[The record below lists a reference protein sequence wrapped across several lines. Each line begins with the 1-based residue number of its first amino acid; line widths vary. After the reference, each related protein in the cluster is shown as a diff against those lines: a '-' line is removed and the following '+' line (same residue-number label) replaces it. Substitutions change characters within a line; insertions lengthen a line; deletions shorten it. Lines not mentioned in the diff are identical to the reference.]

1 MKKSKILFS
10 LIILCLVF
18 AVFCIGAMATESEEP
33 FDTSVTAYENTNFS
47 VSLDV
52 VEGSPTKGTLTI
64 AYNGNDT
71 QLYLDNKDET
81 QKVIYANFMAW
92 KAVWEDS
99 VTRIVVSGFSD
110 NFVRMQSCAS
120 IFASWPELISV
131 RIEPVDNGRPWNFR
145 NYWMSCGWFYNCPKL
160 TTMSIGGT
168 ETTGVIDLSGWG
180 MYYRTWSQMFRDC
193 TSITKVIFP
202 TALIDEQSGK
212 AYEKAAG
219 IHEYMFLGASA
230 LNEITIPD
238 WATVIEQYAFSGC
251 TSLTEITVPGTVAS
265 IGTSAF
271 SSGTISQVAY
281 SAPTALKNVIFENGV
296 ETIGTNAFK
305 NCTSLVGS
313 TFTIGD
319 EKTEKTGIVLP
330 SSVTNVSAG
339 AFSGTA
345 IAAVKLLGA
354 GTVIEAGALPEGTVV
369 YCVDKEQQ
377 AALTANGYTAE
388 YYIET
393 ISYGEQIQPD
403 STEIDYCWTLDSEG
417 VLTIKSVKDATIDTD
432 ADRTAFAEWHS
443 KWSSYVKHIVISND
457 MGLHTFYTKNG
468 IAMLSGYENLI
479 SIDTGDIYRIHLNPA
494 LPNSGIFAN
503 NPSLTTV
510 YSSTK
515 NTKVDGVV
523 NLSYINR
530 IHGWGHGNGSLFAGC
545 ASITNVV
552 FYEKTYSSAVFTLG
566 NDAFSG
572 CTKLEIV
579 TLASDITSIGSNAF
593 KNCVAIKYIEIPTTV
608 TSIGASAFAGSGI
621 ETVRIFSTDSENFTI
636 DATSFDDASKIT
648 AYVYSNAM
656 KTLLVDTYGFT
667 AENVSVILEG
677 SFGDGS
683 LDWEIADGTL
693 TISGTGESL
702 SFGDSVTAD
711 DLSLIPWIGNAEDI
725 TKVVI
730 TAPITAVSDYALAG
744 LTNLKSVEIPNTLT
758 DFNAKGLFY
767 GANGLLSVYVTGFEA
782 EEGVI
787 DLFYGTAFSSELF
800 DGCAIDAEVYLG
812 KLTSFDFIDSWKED
826 LTSLGV
832 CTYPTSTLATAIRA
846 REDIS
851 LTYLPESHDSTL
863 ARSGETVGGDNFSWV
878 YDDATE
884 TVRFTSVSGL
894 FRIYKTNEANWVTW
908 KNIWTDAVKHAVVSQ
923 NTTSVFINWSY
934 SGSFFKNMKALESI
948 HFETTENLNIRS
960 TESSGY
966 SLFYGCSALKTV
978 SIGADATLD
987 NVVDLSRCINWQS
1000 YPYGMFY
1007 GCSSIT
1013 KVILPDN
1020 LKTINSSNAVLA
1032 NTISPDMF
1040 ANCTSLREIVI
1051 PACYTVIGN
1060 NSFAGC
1066 TALEKLYIMSHEADL
1081 SSATATT
1088 FPASEKLTIYVTS
1101 DKVKRDIDALG
1112 IAGTKVVDL
1121 SDAINAEGFSIRL
1134 KSYNG
1139 LRGIFSFDSVANENA
1154 EKLGFELKEYGVLIC
1169 SEDAYNTAGGA
1180 YLMNHKGSY
1189 ITKANAV
1196 KKLVVFDGEKYAKLL
1211 NSSNI
1216 PDADPNKLYF
1226 AATVVNYNNNF
1237 KSNVYMTGYAVYT
1250 DEAGNDCIVYSNYG
1264 MTNPDYEF
1272 ISLYTMTM
1280 NMYLGG
1286 ADMTGADEVAVWN
1299 TVLQGAA
1306 DGYYEKATGTEGVSV
1321 TVVSHLEKNYSFV
1334 RSENGTALNDELVSA
1349 AIAEAAFEGEL
1360 EGSFGVEIADM
1371 GTVAPVDTPNTP
1383 AVSTV
1388 TTPNRY
1394 SGADMAQHCQS
1405 LCTDGTYMYYSFT
1418 GIIVKVRISD
1428 GVEVG
1433 KVKVDS
1439 DINQFSAHIGN
1450 MICHEGKLYASVG
1463 FWGADKAYIG
1473 IINTDDIVGD
1483 VSTKD
1488 VMLATRYD
1496 EDRNI
1501 TLFAGTDKETAD
1513 TYHGGEAML
1522 DSITVGKIP
1531 GGGFVL
1537 SDGSEIIDNNEYLV
1551 FAAGSAYKHPT
1562 TRHDDDYIRLRFVD
1576 FNDVHNNAA
1585 PLNSARI
1592 ESEEGYVTQ
1601 KHTAFVYAG
1610 STCVQCVSYDKD
1622 TGDYYFATYGRDAGL
1637 DDAYPKY
1644 DFFVADGSQ
1653 KLYLT
1658 EIYVGQNTP
1667 EDSEIYEISRERAAQ
1682 FKDREDLD
1690 RDGDTEEQMLG
1701 WTMELRC
1708 VCGRHY
1714 IDNHDAFD
1722 YDNSGYAGKICGMG
1736 HPAMADQGIASLGND
1751 YFYVSYYNNTTIDGV
1766 TYYGQ
1771 QAQLFRL
1778 DRYNGAW
1785 SFARK

>member
-1 MKKSKILFS
+1 MKKSKILFF

-18 AVFCIGAMATESEEP
+18 AAFCIGAMATESEDP

-52 VEGSPTKGTLTI
+52 VEGSPTKGTLTL

-71 QLYLDNKDET
+71 QLYLDNKDAT

-145 NYWMSCGWFYNCPKL
+145 NYWMSYGWFYNCPKL
-160 TTMSIGGT
+160 STISIGGE
-168 ETTGVIDLSGWG
+168 ETTGVVDLSGWG
-180 MYYRTWSQMFRDC
+180 KYYRTWSNMFRAC
-193 TSITKVIFP
+193 PSITKVILP
-202 TALIDEQSGK
+202 TALIDEAETGSS
-212 AYEKAAG
+212 AKAAG

-230 LNEITIPD
+230 LKDIEIPS
-238 WATVIEQYAFSGC
+238 WATMIEQYAFTGC
-251 TSLTEITVPGTVAS
+251 TSLEEITIPGSVAT

-271 SSGTISQVAY
+271 SSGTISKVAY
-281 SAPTALKNVIFENGV
+281 SAPIALKNVTFENGV

-305 NCTSLVGS
+305 NCTALVGS

-330 SSVTNVSAG
+330 ASVTTVSAG
-339 AFSGTA
+339 SFSGTG
-345 IAAVKLLGA
+345 IAAVKLLGSD
-354 GTVIEAGALPEGTVV
+354 TVIETGALPAGTVV
-369 YCVDKEQQ
+369 YCPNKDQQ
-377 AALTANGYTAE
+377 TALAANGYTAE

-393 ISYGEQIQPD
+393 VSSGYQANPNDESIIWYTWKLD
-403 STEIDYCWTLDSEG
+403 TEGTLTFTSNGYDVSG
-417 VLTIKSVKDATIDTD
+417 SNGY
-432 ADRTAFAEWHS
+432 TAFKTWRAGVDNTLVKNIVFTGKTQYGKIQWQHYTNVLSNWPNVETITLS
-443 KWSSYVKHIVISND
+443 KNTHRLTNQW
-457 MGLHTFYTKNG
+457 
-468 IAMLSGYENLI
+468 
-479 SIDTGDIYRIHLNPA
+479 TG
-494 LPNSGIFAN
+494 SGIFQN
-503 NPSLTTV
+503 NTKLTTV
-510 YSSTK
+510 YFGDSEYNATGNINLAHLTELIQDSTD
-515 NTKVDGVV
+515 NIVGA
-523 NLSYINR
+523 NAFN
-530 IHGWGHGNGSLFAGC
+530 GC
-545 ASITNVV
+545 ASFSSINLPSFVT
-552 FYEKTYSSAVFTLG
+552 TIGSSAFK
-566 NDAFSG
+566 G
-572 CTKLEIV
+572 CTNL
-579 TLASDITSIGSNAF
+579 T
-593 KNCVAIKYIEIPTTV
+593 YIELPAAL

-621 ETVRIFSTDSENFTI
+621 ETVRILSTDTENFTI
-636 DATSFDDASKIT
+636 SASAFDDVTKIN

-693 TISGTGESL
+693 TISGTGASL

-767 GANGLLSVYVTGFEA
+767 GANGLQSVYVTGFEA

-800 DGCAIDAEVYLG
+800 DGCAANAVVYLG
-812 KLTSFDFIDSWKED
+812 KLTSFAFLDSWKED

-863 ARSGETVGGDNFSWV
+863 ARSGATTVGDIFNWEFV
-878 YDDATE
+878 DETE
-884 TVRFTSVSGL
+884 TL
-894 FRIYKTNEANWVTW
+894 KLDAANNTIAVNKVNRDEWYAW
-908 KNIWTDAVKHAVVSQ
+908 RNIWKDAIVHARVDKSDGAIY
-923 NTTSVFINWSY
+923 NNNGEI
-934 SGSFFKNMKALESI
+934 FKNLKNLVSV
-948 HFETTENLNIRS
+948 HFETTGNFYFRNFPY
-960 TESSGY
+960 GY
-966 SLFYGCSALKTV
+966 GFFNGCSSLTTI
-978 SIGADATLD
+978 SMGADDTID
-987 NVVDLSRCINWQS
+987 GVIDLSRCVNWQNE
-1000 YPYGMFY
+1000 PETMFY

-1020 LKTINSSNAVLA
+1020 MRMINGSNAVLP
-1032 NTISPDMF
+1032 NTIAPSMF
-1040 ANCTSLREIVI
+1040 ANCTSLRELVI
-1051 PACYTVIGN
+1051 PACFNAITKA
-1060 NSFAGC
+1060 SFAGC
-1066 TALEKLYIMSHEADL
+1066 TALEKLYIMNPDVDFSA
-1081 SSATATT
+1081 ATATT

-1154 EKLGFELKEYGVLIC
+1154 EKLGFELKEYGVLVC

-1306 DGYYEKATGTEGVSV
+1306 DGYYEKATSTEGVSV
-1321 TVVSHLEKNYSFV
+1321 TVVSHLEKNYAFV
-1334 RSENGTALNDELVSA
+1334 RSENGMALNDELVSA

-1439 DINQFSAHIGN
+1439 DINQFSTHIGN

-1708 VCGRHY
+1708 ICGRHY

-1736 HPAMADQGIASLGND
+1736 HPAMADQGIAYLGND